1 MISLLICFIEISSQ
15 ACLPHLSRQP
25 DLLQAIVMSL
35 VDRTV
40 ELAQDQ
46 SGTFFLQ
53 RLMGVLAHYPDT
65 ISHHLMLEDIIK
77 NIRQLVGT
85 EPGSR

>member
-1 MISLLICFIEISSQ
+1 MFLQ

-25 DLLQAIVMSL
+25 DLLQTIVMSL
-35 VDRTV
+35 AGRIV

-65 ISHHLMLEDIIK
+65 VSLQLMIEDIIR
-77 NIRQLVGT
+77 NIDQLVLS